1 MIKHPLV
8 SIIAGFT
15 LWSLIFL
22 MLYGVQ
28 ATGCHLLGDERAPGG
43 HGPLRIVLIG
53 ALLLSFLAVIIPYL
67 AWQRQARHGQRDE
80 TADFTREVSGY
91 VWLAAIIATPFCFG
105 GVVWLT
111 LCGT

>member
-1 MIKHPLV
+1 MIRHPLV
-8 SIIAGFT
+8 AIVAGFAI
-15 LWSLIFL
+15 WSLIFL

-28 ATGCHLLGDERAPGG
+28 ATGCHLVGDDRAPGG

-53 ALLLSFLAVIIPYL
+53 SLLLSLLAVLIPYI
-67 AWQRQARHGQRDE
+67 AWRRQGRGKPGDD
-80 TADFTREVSGY
+80 TASFAREVAGY

-105 GVVWLT
+105 GVIWLT